1 MLRPS
6 LAEASCRAPF
16 QCWIAHLIE
25 CLPPDYGDVACLGSA
40 SCQLLRRA
48 ATSRVVPQPWMEAL
62 WGGEAE
68 LISDSRLAEA
78 ALARAAGQVVPHFAA
93 EVATTFNETAPSAPP
108 VPSRAPLPERHV
120 RQEHSFGPE
129 VRGDWQVLDSASAPQ
144 KTVATV
150 SMIDC
155 LWEKVTKVSDDV
167 DSLQEQVGDRT
178 IIELFWLEDRI

>member
-1 MLRPS
+1 
-6 LAEASCRAPF
+6 
-16 QCWIAHLIE
+16 
-25 CLPPDYGDVACLGSA
+25 
-40 SCQLLRRA
+40 
-48 ATSRVVPQPWMEAL
+48 MEADLARL

-78 ALARAAGQVVPHFAA
+78 ALARAAGQVVPNFAVEA
-93 EVATTFNETAPSAPP
+93 VNTVNESTPSAPA
-108 VPSRAPLPERHV
+108 VPSRGPLPDRRG
-120 RQEHSFGPE
+120 RQEHSLGPE

-167 DSLQEQVGDRT
+167 DSLQEQVGDGGVSAPST
-178 IIELFWLEDRI
+178 FI